1 VGRQEQPLD
10 PGAGPLPAFAHKLR
24 ELRYAAGNP
33 GYRSLARR
41 AGYSASALSAAASGR
56 ILPSLAVTLAY
67 VGACDGDLD
76 EWERRWTEVAARIET
91 APDPAPRQLPPDI
104 YGFTGRESQLAEL
117 DALLDGAGSAPS
129 AVVIS
134 AVAGTGGVGKTAL
147 AVHWAHRAAGRF
159 PDGQLYVDLRGYDP
173 DRPLD
178 PAEALAG
185 FLRALGVSGDQIPYD
200 AAERAARFRTL
211 VAERRMLLLLDNA
224 HSPDQVR
231 LLLPGTPSCCVV
243 VTSRDSLAGLVAR
256 HGARRLDLDLL
267 RADEAVALLRT
278 LVGRRIDAEPAAAA
292 VLAERCARLPLALR
306 LAAEM
311 ATARPRS
318 TVDDL
323 VAGLADEHRRLD
335 LLDAD
340 ADGRT
345 AVRAVFSWSYRR
357 LPDPAARMFR
367 LLGLVPG
374 RDVERY
380 AAAALAGLD
389 LDRAGGLLDAL
400 VRAHLVERDA
410 AGRLRM
416 HDLLRAYAAELAG
429 WEPPAVRRAALTR
442 LFDHYLATASA
453 AMDVLCADEHHQRP
467 EVPRPDSVLPPVTEV
482 PAARAWLETEQ
493 ANLLASA
500 AYAAGGGWPRYTATL
515 AETLSY
521 HLERGG
527 HYTEAL
533 AVYGHALTAARED
546 GDRTAE
552 GVAQHRI
559 GTVLC
564 HLGRHAESAAH
575 YQQALAIR
583 RATGDAAMVGRTLSN
598 LGNLYQRWGR
608 HAEAADHFRAAL
620 ASQRA
625 IGDRYGEAVVLCNLG
640 DLYVAGGG
648 LYREALEHYERALEL
663 CREIGDRSGEGT
675 TLACIAY
682 VLVRFGRHAQAAER
696 AQAALEPLREVGD
709 RYGECYALA
718 SLGLARAGSGY
729 ADEATGHATHALR
742 LARSMTDRMAE
753 FDALNALGLIAL
765 RAGRYTEALD
775 QLRAALVLARTGGY
789 RSREISALNGLG
801 EAARATACP
810 EEAAHHH
817 TVALHLARELDNKDQ
832 QARALAGLAAAR
844 EAGGRPDEA
853 RDSWRAALRLYTDLG
868 VPEAADVRA
877 RLASPPAWQ
886 ETRSGTPA
894 RAAR

>member
-1 VGRQEQPLD
+1 MGRQEQPLD
-10 PGAGPLPAFAHKLR
+10 PTAGPLPAFAHKLR
-24 ELRYAAGNP
+24 ELRHAAGNP

-76 EWERRWTEVAARIET
+76 EWERRWTETSAKIES
-91 APDPAPRQLPPDI
+91 AGPERPRQLPPDI
-104 YGFTGRESQLAEL
+104 WGFTGREIQLAEL
-117 DALLDGAGSAPS
+117 DELLDAAGSAPS

-147 AVHWAHRAAGRF
+147 AVHWAHRAASRF

-178 PAEALAG
+178 PAEVLAG

-211 VAERRMLLLLDNA
+211 VAGRRMLLLLDNA

-231 LLLPGTPSCCVV
+231 LLLPGTPSCFVI

-267 RADEAVALLRT
+267 RKDEAVALLRT
-278 LVGRRIDAEPAAAA
+278 LVGRRIDAQPAAAA
-292 VLAERCARLPLALR
+292 ALVERCARLPLALR

-311 ATARPRS
+311 ATARPQS

-357 LPDPAARMFR
+357 LADPAARMFR

-374 RDVERY
+374 RDIERY
-380 AAAALAGLD
+380 AAAALADVD
-389 LDRAGGLLDAL
+389 LNNAGELLDVL
-400 VRAHLVERDA
+400 VRAHLVERDP

-429 WEPPAVRRAALTR
+429 WEPPAIRRAALGR
-442 LFDHYLATASA
+442 LLNHYLATASA
-453 AMDVLCADEHHQRP
+453 AMDALSAAEHHRRP
-467 EVPRPDSVLPPVTEV
+467 DVPRPDSVLPPVTGV
-482 PAARAWLETEQ
+482 GAARAWLSVEQ
-493 ANLLASA
+493 ANLVAAA
-500 AYAAGGGWPRYTATL
+500 AYAAGGGWPRYAAL
-515 AETLSY
+515 LSETLSY
-521 HLERGG
+521 PLESGG

-533 AVYGHALTAARED
+533 AVYGHALAAARAE
-546 GDRTAE
+546 GDRTGE
-552 GVAQHRI
+552 GAAQHRI
-559 GTVLC
+559 GNVLC
-564 HLGRHAESAAH
+564 HLGRHAEAAAH
-575 YQQALAIR
+575 YQEALAIR
-583 RATGDAAMVGRTLSN
+583 RAAGDAAMVGRTLNN

-640 DLYVAGGG
+640 DHHVASGGP
-648 LYREALEHYERALEL
+648 YREALGYYERALEL
-663 CREIGDRSGEGT
+663 CREVGDRSGEGT

-682 VLVRFGRHAQAAER
+682 VLVRFARYAEAAER
-696 AQAALEPLREVGD
+696 ARAALEVVREVGD
-709 RYGECYALA
+709 RYGECYALS
-718 SLGLARAGSGY
+718 SLGLALAGSGY
-729 ADEATGHATHALR
+729 ADDATGHATRSLR
-742 LARSMTDRMAE
+742 LARSMGDRMAE

-765 RAGRYTEALD
+765 RTGRYTDALD
-775 QLRAALVLARTGGY
+775 HLRAALVLARTGGY

-801 EAARATACP
+801 EAVRATACP

-817 TVALHLARELDNKDQ
+817 TVALRLARELDNKDQ

-844 EAGGRPDEA
+844 EATGDAAVA
-853 RDSWRAALRLYTDLG
+853 RDSWRAALHLYTDLG

-877 RLASPPAWQ
+877 RLAPQDTVTTIVAV
-886 ETRSGTPA
+886 
-894 RAAR
+894 